1 VSSLKAI
8 SFLGK
13 GKYETVTY
21 CWQGRECQTHL
32 FPEAL
37 ARIFEPEKVL
47 VFVTPSA
54 RDYRP
59 PKGER
64 CACCGQILSE
74 PKEEKTYC
82 DVLRE
87 RLGDQVE
94 FVEIPEGRSEQ
105 ELWEIFDRVASVVSE
120 GETIL
125 LDITHA
131 FRSIPMVV
139 FAIAAYLRRT
149 KSVTIERIVYGA
161 FEARDGNNRAPI
173 FDLTPLLDLL
183 DWLSGA
189 EIFLQRSDA
198 TLLAERLRTVHHQAW
213 QRQSGED
220 LPTRL
225 QPVANKL
232 RSLSQALHLARPRD
246 VMRHAHEL
254 LPMLTE
260 TASEAE
266 RWAKPF
272 AVILEQIRSETEKFA
287 HDAPDRLDKENLQKQ
302 LALIEHFVEK
312 GLWVQA
318 TLLAREWVVSW
329 VALQRGSGDWLD
341 RKYREAEI
349 EKALGEA
356 LKRLRQLSEEVPDWF
371 DGLVKSEEVA
381 RLWDWLGSLR
391 NDVAH
396 CGMRK
401 DAAGIASIEQRVSEI
416 PQRLQALMDDV
427 PERALYGGRVV
438 IDLKSLYGEVA
449 KLDELPIYLER
460 AKELAGEGNEVV
472 LTGQAPVWLYLAVAH
487 ALHGK
492 ARRLLYTSPT
502 TGEVLIFDHTAR

>member
-1 VSSLKAI
+1 MKALT
-8 SFLGK
+8 FLGT
-13 GKYETVTY
+13 GKLETVTY
-21 CWQGRECQTHL
+21 VWRDEQGERSWETHL
-32 FPEAL
+32 FPEAV
-37 ARIFEPEKVL
+37 ARIFKPEEL
-47 VFVTPSA
+47 IVFVTPQA
-54 RDYRP
+54 
-59 PKGER
+59 K
-64 CACCGQILSE
+64 AHKNFQTLAQ
-74 PKEEKTYC
+74 
-82 DVLRE
+82 
-87 RLGDQVE
+87 RLGNLMQAVD
-94 FVEIPEGRSEQ
+94 IPEGKSEA
-105 ELWEIFDRVASVVSE
+105 ELWELFKQVTSVVSE
-120 GETIL
+120 GDTIL

-139 FAIAAYLRRT
+139 FAVAAYLRRT
-149 KSVTIERIVYGA
+149 KGVKIERIVYGA
-161 FEARDGNNRAPI
+161 FDARDGNNRAPI

-198 TLLAERLRTVHHQAW
+198 ALLAERLGTVHRQAW
-213 QRQSGED
+213 QTRSGED
-220 LPTRL
+220 LPRRL
-225 QPVANKL
+225 QSVASKL
-232 RSLSQALHLARPRD
+232 HSFSQALHLARPCD

-312 GLWVQA
+312 GLWMQA

-341 RKYREAEI
+341 RKYREGEI
-349 EKALGEA
+349 EKALGA
-356 LKRLRQLSEEVPDWF
+356 AGQRPRQLSEEVPDWF
-371 DGLVKSEEVA
+371 DGLAKSEEVA

-401 DAAGIASIEQRVSEI
+401 DAADIASIERRVKEI

-472 LTGQAPVWLYLAVAH
+472 LTGQAPIWLYLAVAH

-492 ARRLLYTSPT
+492 VRRLLYASPT
-502 TGEVLIFDHTAR
+502 TGEVLIFDHSAR